1 MSNKISKLTR
11 TKVKKEKTSQEKDQT
26 KSQLQELL
34 KEKNIS
40 VAPNQIDL
48 LVQIFKFII
57 VGGIATLI
65 DWVIYFILYKIVKLN
80 PLYANII
87 SFSISV
93 IYNYIAS
100 CKYVFK
106 VDTSK
111 SKSRRFIEFITFA
124 LIGLLINE
132 LLIFGLVTKLKWNA
146 MLVKII
152 ATAIVMVFNF
162 VTRKK
167 FLEKNN

>member
-65 DWVIYFILYKIVKLN
+65 DWVI
-80 PLYANII
+80 
-87 SFSISV
+87 
-93 IYNYIAS
+93 
-100 CKYVFK
+100 
-106 VDTSK
+106 
-111 SKSRRFIEFITFA
+111 
-124 LIGLLINE
+124 
-132 LLIFGLVTKLKWNA
+132 
-146 MLVKII
+146 
-152 ATAIVMVFNF
+152 
-162 VTRKK
+162 
-167 FLEKNN
+167 

>member
-40 VAPNQIDL
+40 VAPNQI
-48 LVQIFKFII
+48 FKFII

-65 DWVIYFILYKIVKLN
+65 DWVIYFILYKIVKVN

-93 IYNYIAS
+93 VYNYIAS

-132 LLIFGLVTKLKWNA
+132 LLIFGLVS
-146 MLVKII
+146 MSIFSYF
-152 ATAIVMVFNF
+152 FN
-162 VTRKK
+162 
-167 FLEKNN
+167 LIN

>member
-11 TKVKKEKTSQEKDQT
+11 TKVKKEKTNQEKDQT

-93 IYNYIAS
+93 VYNYIAS
-100 CKYVFK
+100 C
-106 VDTSK
+106 
-111 SKSRRFIEFITFA
+111 
-124 LIGLLINE
+124 
-132 LLIFGLVTKLKWNA
+132 
-146 MLVKII
+146 
-152 ATAIVMVFNF
+152 
-162 VTRKK
+162 
-167 FLEKNN
+167 